1 MNMDWNHPDVYQ
13 YEKKIPLKIPCYEML
28 YDMMDRLLTVRIS
41 EDAANV
47 MVVGAGGGQ
56 ELVTL
61 AKRHPNWSFT
71 GVDPS
76 ASMLGLARKRLEL
89 AGIQLQA
96 DLIEGEVQ
104 QLEYGFQYDAA
115 TCMLVLHFVRHK
127 LEFLQQI
134 ASRLADGAPF
144 FVAAI
149 QGDMTSET
157 FKWQMCAW
165 KEHMLAGG
173 ISEQEWESFSAS
185 IGSRSHPVPA
195 SEVEDLLGKAGFTNV
210 TRFFSAYVI
219 DGWFAVKGGGKQ

>member
-1 MNMDWNHPDVYQ
+1 
-13 YEKKIPLKIPCYEML
+13 
-28 YDMMDRLLTVRIS
+28 
-41 EDAANV
+41 
-47 MVVGAGGGQ
+47 
-56 ELVTL
+56 
-61 AKRHPNWSFT
+61 
-71 GVDPS
+71 
-76 ASMLGLARKRLEL
+76 LEL

-104 QLEYGFQYDAA
+104 QLECGFQYDAA

-144 FVAAI
+144 FMAAI

-157 FKWQMCAW
+157 FKWQMCAC
-165 KEHMLAGG
+165 G
-173 ISEQEWESFSAS
+173 ISEQGWESFSAS

>member
-1 MNMDWNHPDVYQ
+1 
-13 YEKKIPLKIPCYEML
+13 ML
-28 YDMMDRLLTVRIS
+28 YDMMDRLLTVRLS

-61 AKRHPNWSFT
+61 AKRHPNWSYT

-89 AGIQLQA
+89 AGIQPQA
-96 DLIEGEVQ
+96 DLIEGEVH
-104 QLEYGFQYDAA
+104 QLECGFQYDAA

-144 FVAAI
+144 FIAAI
-149 QGDMTSET
+149 QGNMTSEA
-157 FKWQMCAW
+157 FKWQMCA
-165 KEHMLAGG
+165 
-173 ISEQEWESFSAS
+173 
-185 IGSRSHPVPA
+185 
-195 SEVEDLLGKAGFTNV
+195 
-210 TRFFSAYVI
+210 
-219 DGWFAVKGGGKQ
+219 